1 MDDLLNEFLTETFES
16 IEVVD
21 VELVE
26 LEKDPNNKSVLDN
39 IFRLVHTIKGT
50 CGFLGLPRLEA
61 VAHSGENVLGKFRDG
76 EMDVT
81 PEAVTLILSALDRIK
96 EILEGLEQ
104 TQEEPAGDD
113 SEIINQLNAMAEGKA
128 PSEVKVDDSVRLV
141 ERVEAPI
148 EVSDVRPSV
157 PGEATLDELEAAFMA
172 APGPEE
178 DELEEEA
185 AVSSKL
191 ESIGGLETISVLS
204 HLFHNRVCSD
214 ASMKDLLK
222 GADLRKSK
230 KALEDFLITSLEN
243 NACAEDI
250 VESSFAEFIKKGILE
265 DQFYNTTKHFESVL
279 EEVGV
284 SALDA
289 EFLKE
294 IYTQTS
300 VKILPA
306 AKKNIKV
313 AAEPEKSADVTKNAG
328 ASKEGSIANQSIRVA
343 VDVLD
348 NLMNMVSELVLTR
361 NQLMQISRRAGDNEF
376 DIPLQRLS
384 QCTTEL
390 QEGVMK
396 TRMQPI
402 GNAWSK
408 LPRIIRDLQMELGK
422 KIELQML
429 GADTELDRQVLELIK
444 DPLTHMIRN
453 SADHGI
459 EKIEDRVAV
468 GKKETGT
475 IRLNAF
481 HEGGQII
488 IEISDDG
495 AGLPVDKLKE
505 KALANNLA
513 TEEELAE
520 MSDQQIQRFIF
531 HAGFS
536 TAQQVTSV
544 SGRGVG
550 MDVVRTNIEKIGG
563 TIELKS
569 TEGKGTTFFIKIP
582 LTLAIVSALI
592 VESGS
597 ERFAIPQISV
607 LELVR
612 ASNDSNHTI
621 EYINST
627 PVLRLRDRLL
637 PLLHLNTILGFQNEE
652 SVEVE
657 ENAEVKETN
666 ATEEEVSPNEDFI
679 IITQVGDFTFGIIVD
694 QVFDT
699 EEIVVKPMAPLL
711 RDLSVFSGNT
721 ILGDGTVIMILDPN
735 GIANEANEAMSDI
748 ADQYGDT
755 DEEASVSKFN
765 DKEAILLFRAGGDTK
780 RAVPL
785 SLVSRLEEIDVSKIE
800 DSEGAKMVQY
810 RGKLMPLV
818 LINDLYNIKS
828 EGRQPM
834 LVFTDDDKAMG
845 IIVDE
850 ISDIKEDQLN
860 VELNSNAVGQ
870 LGTAIIDGIATE
882 VIDIAHYFEKTFN
895 NWQMGMEP
903 TANEERDRRKSILI
917 VDDSS
922 FFLNLLKPLLTA
934 SGYNVTIAG
943 DATEALK
950 LREKG
955 LNFDLI
961 VSDIDMP
968 EMNGFEFAEEV
979 RENGIWQETPMVALS
994 ANNSEKRSEKGRAAG
1009 FNNYVEKLDRDTL
1022 LQAIEDQFSE
1032 QESAA

>member
-96 EILEGLEQ
+96 EILEGIEQ
-104 TQEEPAGDD
+104 TQEEPVGDD

-128 PSEVKVDDSVRLV
+128 PSAETVEEPVKIVEPVD
-141 ERVEAPI
+141 API
-148 EVSDVRPSV
+148 EVSNERPSV
-157 PGEATLDELEAAFMA
+157 PGEITLDELEAAFLA
-172 APGPEE
+172 APGP
-178 DELEEEA
+178 DDDDQEEEVA
-185 AVSSKL
+185 TKGKL
-191 ESIGGLETISVLS
+191 ESIGGLETVSVLS
-204 HLFHNRVCSD
+204 HLFHNRINSD
-214 ASMKDLLK
+214 ASLKDLLK

-230 KALEDFLITSLEN
+230 KAVEEFFISSLEKEV
-243 NACAEDI
+243 CAEGA
-250 VESSFAEFIKKGILE
+250 VESSFAEFIKNGILE
-265 DQFYNTTKHFESVL
+265 DQFYNTTKHLESVL
-279 EEVGV
+279 EEVEM

-289 EFLKE
+289 EFVKE
-294 IYTQTS
+294 LYTQAS
-300 VKILPA
+300 AIILAA
-306 AKKNIKV
+306 AKKNVKV
-313 AAEPEKSADVTKNAG
+313 ATEPAKSADVAKTAT
-328 ASKEGSIANQSIRVA
+328 AKEGSIANQSIRVA

-422 KIELQML
+422 KIDLQML
-429 GADTELDRQVLELIK
+429 GAETELDRQVLELIK

-459 EKIEDRVAV
+459 ETIDDRLAA

-495 AGLPVDKLKE
+495 AGLPVEKLKA
-505 KALANNLA
+505 KALANGLA
-513 TEEELAE
+513 SEEELAE

-563 TIELKS
+563 TVELKS

-592 VESGS
+592 VESRN

-637 PLLHLNTILGFQNEE
+637 PLLHLNKILGFE
-652 SVEVE
+652 
-657 ENAEVKETN
+657 
-666 ATEEEVSPNEDFI
+666 TEEDVPSEDVVGSEDDVSSEDSVGSDEDFI
-679 IITQVGDFTFGIIVD
+679 IITQVGDFTFGIVVD

-699 EEIVVKPMAPLL
+699 
-711 RDLSVFSGNT
+711 
-721 ILGDGTVIMILDPN
+721 
-735 GIANEANEAMSDI
+735 
-748 ADQYGDT
+748 
-755 DEEASVSKFN
+755 
-765 DKEAILLFRAGGDTK
+765 
-780 RAVPL
+780 
-785 SLVSRLEEIDVSKIE
+785 
-800 DSEGAKMVQY
+800 
-810 RGKLMPLV
+810 
-818 LINDLYNIKS
+818 
-828 EGRQPM
+828 
-834 LVFTDDDKAMG
+834 
-845 IIVDE
+845 
-850 ISDIKEDQLN
+850 
-860 VELNSNAVGQ
+860 
-870 LGTAIIDGIATE
+870 
-882 VIDIAHYFEKTFN
+882 
-895 NWQMGMEP
+895 
-903 TANEERDRRKSILI
+903 
-917 VDDSS
+917 
-922 FFLNLLKPLLTA
+922 
-934 SGYNVTIAG
+934 
-943 DATEALK
+943 
-950 LREKG
+950 
-955 LNFDLI
+955 
-961 VSDIDMP
+961 
-968 EMNGFEFAEEV
+968 
-979 RENGIWQETPMVALS
+979 
-994 ANNSEKRSEKGRAAG
+994 
-1009 FNNYVEKLDRDTL
+1009 
-1022 LQAIEDQFSE
+1022 
-1032 QESAA
+1032 

>member
-81 PEAVTLILSALDRIK
+81 PEAVTLILNALDRIK
-96 EILEGLEQ
+96 EILDGLEQ

-113 SEIINQLNAMAEGKA
+113 SEIINQLNAMAEGKTVA
-128 PSEVKVDDSVRLV
+128 AVKIV
-141 ERVEAPI
+141 EPVEAPI
-148 EVSDVRPSV
+148 EVSNVRPSV
-157 PGEATLDELEAAFMA
+157 PGEATLDELEAAFLA
-172 APGPEE
+172 APGPDDEE
-178 DELEEEA
+178 LAEEV
-185 AVSSKL
+185 VSGGKL
-191 ESIGGLETISVLS
+191 ESVGGVETVSVLS
-204 HLFHNRVCSD
+204 HLFHNRISSD
-214 ASMKDLLK
+214 ASLNELLK

-230 KALEDFLITSLEN
+230 KAVEEFFTSCLQNEKCDEGLVETAFADFIN
-243 NACAEDI
+243 N
-250 VESSFAEFIKKGILE
+250 GIAE
-265 DQFYNTTKHFESVL
+265 DQFYNTTKHLESVC
-279 EEVGV
+279 EEVGM
-284 SALDA
+284 SSIDA
-289 EFLKE
+289 EFTKE
-294 IYTQTS
+294 IYSETS
-300 VKILPA
+300 KKMLEA
-306 AKKNIKV
+306 AKKNID
-313 AAEPEKSADVTKNAG
+313 AAETPKKAEVATKSG
-328 ASKEGSIANQSIRVA
+328 GKEGSIANQSIRVA

-361 NQLMQISRRAGDNEF
+361 NQLMQISRRSGENEF
-376 DIPLQRLS
+376 EIPLQRLS

-453 SADHGI
+453 SADHGV
-459 EKIEDRVAV
+459 ETIEDRIAA

-495 AGLPVDKLKE
+495 AGLPVEKLKA
-505 KALANNLA
+505 KALANELA
-513 TEEELAE
+513 TEEEIAE

-536 TAQQVTSV
+536 TAAQVTSV

-592 VESGS
+592 VESGD
-597 ERFAIPQISV
+597 ERYAIPQISV

-612 ASNDSNHTI
+612 ASGDSNHNI

-637 PLLHLNTILGFQNEE
+637 PLLHLNKILGFEEVNEE
-652 SVEVE
+652 QSGENTRE
-657 ENAEVKETN
+657 E
-666 ATEEEVSPNEDFI
+666 FI
-679 IITQVGDFTFGIIVD
+679 IITQVGDFTFGIVVD

-699 EEIVVKPMAPLL
+699 EEIVVKPVAPIL
-711 RDLSVFSGNT
+711 RDLNVFSGNT

-735 GIANEANEAMSDI
+735 GIASEANEAMADL
-748 ADQYGDT
+748 ADQKAEE
-755 DEEASVSKFN
+755 DETNALATFD
-765 DKEAILLFRAGGDTK
+765 DKEAILLFRAGGETK

-800 DSEGAKMVQY
+800 VSEGNKMVQY

-818 LINDLYNIKS
+818 LINDQYDIKS

-850 ISDIKEDQLN
+850 ISDIKEDRIN
-860 VELNSNAVGQ
+860 VELDSKAVGQ
-870 LGTAIIDGIATE
+870 LGTAIVDGIATE

-895 NWQMGMEP
+895 NWQMGMDVMP
-903 TANEERDRRKSILI
+903 DVVTSRRKNILI
-917 VDDSS
+917 VDDST

-934 SGYNVTIAG
+934 AGYNVTIA
-943 DATEALK
+943 ATASEALEF
-950 LREKG
+950 REQG
-955 LNFDLI
+955 FDFDLI

-979 RENGIWQETPMVALS
+979 REEGIWQETPMVALS
-994 ANNSEKRSEKGRAAG
+994 ANSSEKRFERGREAG
-1009 FNNYVEKLDRDTL
+1009 FDNYVEKLDRDTL
-1022 LQAIEDQFSE
+1022 LKAIEEQISDQE
-1032 QESAA
+1032 NAA